1 MWRWLG
7 LLAALWL
14 TGCMTTG
21 AYSAPATEAD
31 FAGFDVPL
39 AARAESGLMDSA
51 TPASKASYRNVQN
64 KDADGAPPST
74 PAAAT
79 AERQVIYSAGLDI
92 VVVSLRDAID
102 AVLAQARQAGGYMQA
117 RDSNSVT
124 VRVPAAQ
131 FESVLAACEK
141 LGEVTGRSV
150 SADDVTE
157 QVVELELRLD
167 NARRTRDR
175 LVAHLEKSEKIEDTL
190 KIEAELARVTF
201 EIERFE
207 GQLRLLRSRIAL
219 STIHVT
225 FNSRGPQRGGREGLV
240 VPFPWIGRLGDG
252 LVAGAVE
259 SLPLKPNI
267 LTSGPSFKAPPEFL
281 RYYSNDDLLE
291 AMDAS
296 GVRIKIQR
304 QPNFDQGPLSFWSK
318 LARQALVEGRA
329 LAVTDE
335 RTLEGDR
342 TLLIGSRDVTGER
355 YGYLLL
361 IARTPKRLWTFEAWG
376 PSATFDAQRAALEA
390 SALSLKP

>member
-1 MWRWLG
+1 MWRFIG

-14 TGCMTTG
+14 TSCTTTG
-21 AYSAPATEAD
+21 RHAAPSSEAELV
-31 FAGFDVPL
+31 GFDVPTL
-39 AARAESGLMDSA
+39 SSDAA
-51 TPASKASYRNVQN
+51 
-64 KDADGAPPST
+64 GAPSSGAYYLDGT
-74 PAAAT
+74 SKSADVRAPAAQQQPT
-79 AERQVIYSAGLDI
+79 VERQVIYSAGLEI

-124 VRVPAAQ
+124 VRVPADK

-150 SADDVTE
+150 AADDVTE
-157 QVVELELRLD
+157 QVLELELRLD

-190 KIEAELARVTF
+190 KIEAELARVTL

-219 STIHVT
+219 STISVT
-225 FNSRGPQRGGREGLV
+225 FNSRGPQRSGREGLV
-240 VPFPWIGRLGDG
+240 VPFEWIGRLGDG

-281 RYYSNDDLLE
+281 RYYSSDSLLE

-296 GVRIKIQR
+296 GVRIKIKR
-304 QPNFDQGPLSFWSK
+304 QPNFDQGPLTFWSK

-329 LAVTDE
+329 LAVMDE
-335 RTLEGDR
+335 RTLDGDR
-342 TLLIGSRDVTGER
+342 ALIVGSRDVTGER

-376 PSATFDAQRAALEA
+376 PAAAFDAQRAALEA